1 MMEFP
6 HVWFWRL
13 NGILRKVVSL
23 PSPPSRLRG
32 VPPLS
37 EKKVDVGAHRVLL
50 TKFREV
56 HYINFISR

>member
-1 MMEFP
+1 MYGSDDSMAYYE
-6 HVWFWRL
+6 RL
-13 NGILRKVVSL
+13 FHS
-23 PSPPSRLRG
+23 PPPPSRLRG